1 MKKVVLW
8 SSVVVCIAS
17 ILTILY
23 VLPSNSVK
31 FDMELEV
38 RPADVIYND
47 VMGWDRDFIV
57 HMNRAFYASTKES
70 DMDSAIDVM
79 VEKSRDVD
87 LYRIFG
93 TSNHDEVKGIIKKRV
108 LAAVDEVI
116 EKLRCRGSML
126 NLNNLSIDH
135 VEGSNRVRVS
145 LVASADPKRVRRAFT
160 LSARLEFW
168 GVAHRDLAIRVR
180 DIIAQSN
187 MMEGIDVKM
196 DEYYLDHGVL
206 TANRSDIERINEVL
220 RNPSNS
226 EKLPFD
232 VKLMWEH
239 KSMSGDDNGEYRL
252 VALDGYAPLMD
263 GSGIVDVKVQ
273 SMDPRFGG
281 GFEVSLT
288 MDSASTRK
296 WANITANHVGQQIAI
311 VMDGVI
317 YSAPYVASRIDD
329 GATSITGNFTKEEA
343 EYMALNLKTALPVPP
358 HILSFKVIE

>member
-1 MKKVVLW
+1 MKKVILW

-17 ILTILY
+17 ILAILY

-47 VMGWDRDFIV
+47 VMEWDRDLIV

-79 VEKSRDVD
+79 VEKSRDED

-93 TSNHDEVKGIIKKRV
+93 ASNHDEVKRIIKKRV

-135 VEGSNRVRVS
+135 VEGSNRIRVS
-145 LVASADPKRVRRAFT
+145 LVASADPERVRKAFT

-168 GVAHRDLAIRVR
+168 GVAHWDLAIRVR
-180 DIIAQSN
+180 NIIAQSN

-196 DEYYLDHGVL
+196 DEYYHGVL

-239 KSMSGDDNGEYRL
+239 KSMSGDENGEYRL
-252 VALDGYAPLMD
+252 VALDGSTPLMMGD
-263 GSGIVDVKVQ
+263 GITDATAQSVD
-273 SMDPRFGG
+273 PTRGG

-288 MDSASTRK
+288 MDNESTRK

-317 YSAPYVASRIDD
+317 YSAPVVHGRID
-329 GATSITGNFTKEEA
+329 GASSITGNFTMEEA
-343 EYMALNLKTALPVPP
+343 EYMALNLKTALPVPL